1 MCIILLS
8 KLINPNKIG
17 RKSNWCKSS
26 TEMRRKMKKAY
37 IIISIIVTLLLFTGC
52 QKANSE
58 KNPSPTPEP
67 TPSTTPVITDSPSD
81 DADDE
86 ADDVNNDQGSK
97 YTIEDYY
104 TIEPDTEYVYEGIGM
119 EYASYNIFLDYYDE
133 NTKRYQTRTDNGG
146 TVSGKVIEI
155 KDGKLLLLHSE
166 AEFYYRDNL
175 LNNNYDNTAEILL
188 MEPLVKGTEWTLADK
203 SKRYISEVNVKIETE
218 LGSFE
223 ALEVTTEYEDSIT
236 KDYYAPGVG
245 FIKSIFTTE
254 NDYEVT
260 STLKAMNKTPL
271 IQDISLFYPNQD
283 EKIYVYRESITF
295 HTNDITRLVLEK
307 TIKDKVIKNEELPLM
322 GINTKINSMYL
333 GKDMIVYI
341 DFSKEFIDEMNAGA
355 AYESL
360 ILQSITNTLGDF
372 YGVDEVYI
380 MVEGKPY
387 ESGHILLKKGETL
400 KVNKDLVVE

>member
-1 MCIILLS
+1 
-8 KLINPNKIG
+8 
-17 RKSNWCKSS
+17 
-26 TEMRRKMKKAY
+26 MKKTY
-37 IIISIIVTLLLFTGC
+37 IIISIIVTLLMLTGC

-58 KNPSPTPEP
+58 QDPSPTLEP
-67 TPSTTPVITDSPSD
+67 TPSAVPVVTASPSD
-81 DADDE
+81 DTSE
-86 ADDVNNDQGSK
+86 EPEDVNKDHNNR

-104 TIEPDTEYVYEGIGM
+104 IIEPDTEYVYEGSGM

-133 NTKRYQTRTDNGG
+133 DTKRYQTRTDNGG
-146 TVSGKVIEI
+146 TVSGKVMEI

-166 AEFYYRDNL
+166 GEFYYRDNL
-175 LNNNYDNTAEILL
+175 LNINLGNTSEILL

-203 SKRYISEVNVKIETE
+203 SKRYISEVDVKIETE
-218 LGSFE
+218 LGSYE
-223 ALEVTTEYEDSIT
+223 ALEVTTKYEDSIT

-245 FIKSIFTTE
+245 FVKSIFTTE
-254 NDYEVT
+254 DNYQVT
-260 STLKAMNKTPL
+260 STLKEMNKTPL
-271 IQDISLFYPNQD
+271 VQEISLFYPNQD
-283 EKIYVYRESITF
+283 GKIYVYNEPITF

-307 TIKDKVIKNEELPLM
+307 TIKDRVIKNEELPLM
-322 GINTKINSMYL
+322 GINTKIKSMYL

-360 ILQSITNTLGDF
+360 ILQSITNTLGNY
-372 YGVDEVYI
+372 YGADEVYI

-400 KVNKDLVVE
+400 KVNMDLVVE

>member
-1 MCIILLS
+1 MKKTYIIL
-8 KLINPNKIG
+8 
-17 RKSNWCKSS
+17 
-26 TEMRRKMKKAY
+26 
-37 IIISIIVTLLLFTGC
+37 SIIGTLLLLTGC
-52 QKANSE
+52 QRANSE

-67 TPSTTPVITDSPSD
+67 TPSTTPVITDSPLD
-81 DADDE
+81 DIIE
-86 ADDVNNDQGSK
+86 EPNNVNNDQDSQ

-104 TIEPDTEYVYEGIGM
+104 TIDPDTEYVYEGSGM

-155 KDGKLLLLHSE
+155 KDGKLSLLHSE
-166 AEFYYRDNL
+166 AEFYYRDNI
-175 LNNNYDNTAEILL
+175 LNNNYKNSAEILL

-203 SKRYISEVNVKIETE
+203 SKRYISELNVKIETN
-218 LGSFE
+218 LGTYE

-245 FIKSIFTTE
+245 FIKSIFKSKD
-254 NDYEVT
+254 NYEVT

-271 IQDISLFYPNQD
+271 VQEISLFYPNQD
-283 EKIYVYRESITF
+283 EKINVYKEPISF
-295 HTNDITRLVLEK
+295 HTNDVTRLVLEK
-307 TIKDKVIKNEELPLM
+307 AIKEKVIKNEELPLM

-333 GKDMIVYI
+333 GKDMIVYV

-355 AYESL
+355 AYESR
-360 ILQSITNTLGDF
+360 ILQSITNTLGN
-372 YGVDEVYI
+372 YYSVDEVYI

-400 KVNKDLVVE
+400 KVNMDLVVE